1 MINLLGANPTA
12 VAVLDAVS
20 LLEQINTSL
29 GTWYTAID
37 LVSAFF
43 STLVYKVP
51 QGVVCF
57 QLTRP
62 ENTPPSLSHLM
73 GVSVLQ
79 PYVII

>member
-1 MINLLGANPTA
+1 MLTPTA

-37 LVSAFF
+37 LVSAF
-43 STLVYKVP
+43 SPLLSIRSHRSSLLSADK
-51 QGVVCF
+51 
-57 QLTRP
+57 TR
-62 ENTPPSLSHLM
+62 NTPPSLSYLM